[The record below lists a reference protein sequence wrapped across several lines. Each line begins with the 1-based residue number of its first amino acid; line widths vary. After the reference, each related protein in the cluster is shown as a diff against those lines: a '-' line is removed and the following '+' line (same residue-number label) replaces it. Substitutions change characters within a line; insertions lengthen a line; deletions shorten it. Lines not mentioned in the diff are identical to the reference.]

1 MFNLIFTKLLAFLN
15 YALKSRIILRV
26 ERGPIFSYFLKI
38 NWTNNINMKHFFG
51 QVFDK

>member
-26 ERGPIFSYFLKI
+26 VRGPILYFLKI